1 MRIVLIVIA
10 LCVINANAF
19 FVGGRIGESR
29 LQSENVIYKPAG
41 IVALSIESGIFDE
54 SENSIDYSMSFE
66 LKRFGYSYN
75 DGDDNVAFWS
85 VGLKPGIW
93 TFSFW
98 QMYVQGYLSL
108 AFIVA
113 HDEFESAMEEHY
125 FDGFNSHRLFWGS
138 GLAIG
143 YRVQEKLSVG
153 LSYDINTLFIHDS
166 RRKYRYVINYSIAGI
181 GFSVQYNLF

>member
-1 MRIVLIVIA
+1 MRFVLIVVA

-41 IVALSIESGIFDE
+41 IVALSLESGFFDE
-54 SENSIDYSMSFE
+54 IDNSVDYSMSFE
-66 LKRFGYSYN
+66 LKRFGYAYN
-75 DGDDNVAFWS
+75 DGDNSVAFWS
-85 VGLKPGIW
+85 VGLKPMIW

-108 AFIVA
+108 AFIAV

-125 FDGFNSHRLFWGS
+125 FDGFDSHRFFWGS

-143 YRVQEKLSVG
+143 YRIQEKLSVA
-153 LSYDINTLFIHDS
+153 LSYDINTLFILES
-166 RRKYRYVINYSIAGI
+166 RSKYRYETNYSIAGI
-181 GFSVQYNLF
+181 GLSVQYSIF

>member
-1 MRIVLIVIA
+1 MRFVLIVVA

-41 IVALSIESGIFDE
+41 IVALSLESGFFDE
-54 SENSIDYSMSFE
+54 IDNSVDYSMSFE
-66 LKRFGYSYN
+66 LKRFGYAYN
-75 DGDDNVAFWS
+75 DGDNSVAFWS
-85 VGLKPGIW
+85 VGLKPMIW

-108 AFIVA
+108 AFIAV

-125 FDGFNSHRLFWGS
+125 FDGFDSHRFFWGS
-138 GLAIG
+138 SLAIG
-143 YRVQEKLSVG
+143 YRIQEKLSVA
-153 LSYDINTLFIHDS
+153 LSYDINTLFILES
-166 RRKYRYVINYSIAGI
+166 RSKYRYETNYSIAGI
-181 GFSVQYNLF
+181 GLSVMYNLF

>member
-1 MRIVLIVIA
+1 MRFVLIVVA

-41 IVALSIESGIFDE
+41 IVALSLESGFFDE
-54 SENSIDYSMSFE
+54 IDNSVDYSMSFE
-66 LKRFGYSYN
+66 LKRFGYAYN
-75 DGDDNVAFWS
+75 DGDNSVAFWS
-85 VGLKPGIW
+85 VGLKPMIW
-93 TFSFW
+93 TFSFC

-108 AFIVA
+108 AFIAV

-125 FDGFNSHRLFWGS
+125 FDGFDSHRFFWGS

-143 YRVQEKLSVG
+143 YRIQEKLSVA
-153 LSYDINTLFIHDS
+153 LSYDINTLFILES
-166 RRKYRYVINYSIAGI
+166 RSKYRYETNYSIAGI
-181 GFSVQYNLF
+181 GLSVMYNLF